1 MKLTRYFFV
10 VAVSTALATGL
21 TGCLSQ
27 DEFLE
32 EHSYK
37 FDDQTFYQSESDME
51 LALNGCYRQ
60 IQSLMMG
67 QTHGSHSWMIGGI
80 GLDTYSQKG
89 GNDHFSNWNTLTSE
103 SGYTRHWYDNLF
115 KLINRANTVID
126 MIDERVNIQYSSEEK
141 KLAIRAE
148 AVFFRGWAYRVLAG
162 MYGNVPI
169 LEHHATEITTGY
181 TPSNRQTV
189 WEFCKKDFEYAA
201 VNLPKTASKPGK
213 LTRAAADHYLAEIS
227 LALGDF
233 DNAVA
238 ASTRVI
244 DGTDG
249 DYHLMTTRFGSRA
262 GEATDRYGNSL
273 AAPAGAYW
281 DLFREGGNQNST
293 DNKEAIWVCQYN
305 YGTYS
310 TGGGGNEWWRINANN
325 IESVCMSTTVRN
337 DTKKRTLSNLNQII

>member
-67 QTHGSHSWMIGGI
+67 QTHGAHSWMIGGI

-148 AVFFRGWAYRVLAG
+148 AVFSGDGRIVYWPVCMAMCLFWNT
-162 MYGNVPI
+162 M
-169 LEHHATEITTGY
+169 
-181 TPSNRQTV
+181 RQ
-189 WEFCKKDFEYAA
+189 
-201 VNLPKTASKPGK
+201 K
-213 LTRAAADHYLAEIS
+213 LLRDIHQ
-227 LALGDF
+227 
-233 DNAVA
+233 
-238 ASTRVI
+238 VI
-244 DGTDG
+244 VK
-249 DYHLMTTRFGSRA
+249 L
-262 GEATDRYGNSL
+262 YGNSVRRIL
-273 AAPAGAYW
+273 NMLQLICQRQPLNRASLHELP
-281 DLFREGGNQNST
+281 LII
-293 DNKEAIWVCQYN
+293 IWRKLV
-305 YGTYS
+305 
-310 TGGGGNEWWRINANN
+310 
-325 IESVCMSTTVRN
+325 
-337 DTKKRTLSNLNQII
+337 

>member
-126 MIDERVNIQYSSEEK
+126 MIDERVNIQYSSAEK
-141 KLAIRAE
+141 KLAIRA
-148 AVFFRGWAYRVLAG
+148 
-162 MYGNVPI
+162 
-169 LEHHATEITTGY
+169 
-181 TPSNRQTV
+181 
-189 WEFCKKDFEYAA
+189 
-201 VNLPKTASKPGK
+201 
-213 LTRAAADHYLAEIS
+213 
-227 LALGDF
+227 
-233 DNAVA
+233 
-238 ASTRVI
+238 
-244 DGTDG
+244 
-249 DYHLMTTRFGSRA
+249 
-262 GEATDRYGNSL
+262 
-273 AAPAGAYW
+273 
-281 DLFREGGNQNST
+281 
-293 DNKEAIWVCQYN
+293 
-305 YGTYS
+305 
-310 TGGGGNEWWRINANN
+310 
-325 IESVCMSTTVRN
+325 
-337 DTKKRTLSNLNQII
+337 

>member
-67 QTHGSHSWMIGGI
+67 QTHGAHSWMIGGI

-162 MYGNVPI
+162 MAMCLFWN
-169 LEHHATEITTGY
+169 TM
-181 TPSNRQTV
+181 RQ
-189 WEFCKKDFEYAA
+189 
-201 VNLPKTASKPGK
+201 K
-213 LTRAAADHYLAEIS
+213 LLRDIHQ
-227 LALGDF
+227 
-233 DNAVA
+233 
-238 ASTRVI
+238 VI
-244 DGTDG
+244 VK
-249 DYHLMTTRFGSRA
+249 L
-262 GEATDRYGNSL
+262 YGNSVRRIL
-273 AAPAGAYW
+273 NMLQLICQRQPLNRASLHELP
-281 DLFREGGNQNST
+281 LII
-293 DNKEAIWVCQYN
+293 IWRKLV
-305 YGTYS
+305 
-310 TGGGGNEWWRINANN
+310 
-325 IESVCMSTTVRN
+325 
-337 DTKKRTLSNLNQII
+337 

>member
-115 KLINRANTVID
+115 KLISNILLKRRNWLSVQRLYFSGDGRIVYWPVCMAMCLFWNTMRQKLLRDIHQVI
-126 MIDERVNIQYSSEEK
+126 V
-141 KLAIRAE
+141 KL
-148 AVFFRGWAYRVLAG
+148 
-162 MYGNVPI
+162 
-169 LEHHATEITTGY
+169 
-181 TPSNRQTV
+181 
-189 WEFCKKDFEYAA
+189 
-201 VNLPKTASKPGK
+201 
-213 LTRAAADHYLAEIS
+213 
-227 LALGDF
+227 
-233 DNAVA
+233 
-238 ASTRVI
+238 
-244 DGTDG
+244 
-249 DYHLMTTRFGSRA
+249 
-262 GEATDRYGNSL
+262 YGNSVRRIL
-273 AAPAGAYW
+273 NMLQLICQRQPLNRASLHELP
-281 DLFREGGNQNST
+281 LII
-293 DNKEAIWVCQYN
+293 IWRKLV
-305 YGTYS
+305 
-310 TGGGGNEWWRINANN
+310 
-325 IESVCMSTTVRN
+325 
-337 DTKKRTLSNLNQII
+337 

>member
-126 MIDERVNIQYSSEEK
+126 MIEHLPPEVVIHRLTGDGNRNELILPEWSMDKRGVLNEIHK
-141 KLAIRAE
+141 KMKLYE
-148 AVFFRGWAYRVLAG
+148 SY
-162 MYGNVPI
+162 
-169 LEHHATEITTGY
+169 
-181 TPSNRQTV
+181 Q
-189 WEFCKKDFEYAA
+189 
-201 VNLPKTASKPGK
+201 GK
-213 LTRAAADHYLAEIS
+213 LL
-227 LALGDF
+227 
-233 DNAVA
+233 
-238 ASTRVI
+238 
-244 DGTDG
+244 
-249 DYHLMTTRFGSRA
+249 
-262 GEATDRYGNSL
+262 
-273 AAPAGAYW
+273 
-281 DLFREGGNQNST
+281 
-293 DNKEAIWVCQYN
+293 K
-305 YGTYS
+305 
-310 TGGGGNEWWRINANN
+310 
-325 IESVCMSTTVRN
+325 
-337 DTKKRTLSNLNQII
+337 

>member
-126 MIDERVNIQYSSEEK
+126 MIDWLSVQRLYFSGDGRIVYWPVCMAMCLFWNTMRQ
-141 KLAIRAE
+141 KLLRDIHQ
-148 AVFFRGWAYRVLAG
+148 VIV
-162 MYGNVPI
+162 
-169 LEHHATEITTGY
+169 
-181 TPSNRQTV
+181 
-189 WEFCKKDFEYAA
+189 
-201 VNLPKTASKPGK
+201 K
-213 LTRAAADHYLAEIS
+213 L
-227 LALGDF
+227 
-233 DNAVA
+233 
-238 ASTRVI
+238 
-244 DGTDG
+244 
-249 DYHLMTTRFGSRA
+249 
-262 GEATDRYGNSL
+262 YGNSVRRIL
-273 AAPAGAYW
+273 NMLQLICQRQPLNRASLHELP
-281 DLFREGGNQNST
+281 LII
-293 DNKEAIWVCQYN
+293 IWRKLV
-305 YGTYS
+305 
-310 TGGGGNEWWRINANN
+310 
-325 IESVCMSTTVRN
+325 
-337 DTKKRTLSNLNQII
+337 